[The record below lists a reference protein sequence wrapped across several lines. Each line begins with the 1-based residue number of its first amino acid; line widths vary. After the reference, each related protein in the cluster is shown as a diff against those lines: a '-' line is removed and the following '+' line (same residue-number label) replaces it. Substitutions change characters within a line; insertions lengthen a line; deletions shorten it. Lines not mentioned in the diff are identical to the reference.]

1 MDFKPILK
9 KALNG
14 GMAVSMLCMTF
25 TPLSK
30 MQLEPFNVYAA
41 VREIYEFQQVKQYN
55 NNFTDVGTS
64 DWFYNSVAEAYKYD
78 LVNGKSAT
86 KFDPKGNVTIAEV
99 ITMAD
104 KLHSYA
110 SSGTLSPSIQM
121 EAEPWYTL
129 FVRYAE
135 TKQIIS
141 TGEFSGEYDR
151 PATREELAHIFAH
164 AIPDNGYQQI
174 NVVTTLPDIDSSN
187 KYYNDVIKLYNAG
200 IISGNDYRGTFTP
213 KANITRAEAAAIAS
227 RLALPST
234 RVQLTFC
241 QSIALPPE
249 DNSFGELKKIGTE
262 VISREERDKQRAEEQ
277 KQQQTTTTANA
288 TTTTNTNK
296 SSSSSSSNNDSRYN
310 YNYTWDYETN
320 SPVDPDEA
328 RRLQREH
335 GYNNTTN
342 EDNKKENTSSNSN
355 KSSKEDKK
363 ETPSK
368 DERDDRDSS
377 NKSSKYETDSRGYLT
392 FDSFIDAV
400 GYTQAEIDRM
410 GSNEIRDYYENDY
423 LRCMRALSNNYSKN
437 ESSYEFRG
445 KTYYDYYD
453 FVYAVSIDFC
463 NDGDVFER
471 DGKIYFDYDEYS
483 DARTEAIKEEEQWEI
498 EHYAEGTLE
507 LVNEAREEEGLPA
520 LTLDPD
526 LVEAAEIRAKELT
539 EYYSHTRPDGRRS
552 HSVLDDLGIP
562 SVTGGENIAKGN
574 STSIEIKTWLSS
586 SGHRKQIMGENH
598 ETYGAAIIRSESGAT
613 YCVQIFNRETPF
625 DD

>member
-1 MDFKPILK
+1 MKFKPILK
-9 KALNG
+9 KAING

-30 MQLEPFNVYAA
+30 MQLEPFDVYAA
-41 VREIYEFQQVKQYN
+41 VREIHQFQQVKQYN
-55 NNFTDVGTS
+55 NNFADVGTS

-104 KLHSYA
+104 KLHNYST
-110 SSGTLSPSIQM
+110 SGSLSPSIQM

-174 NVVTTLPDIDSSN
+174 NVVTKLPDIDSSN

-277 KQQQTTTTANA
+277 EQKQTTTTANA
-288 TTTTNTNK
+288 TTTTTNTNTT
-296 SSSSSSSNNDSRYN
+296 SSSNNDSRYN

-320 SPVDPDEA
+320 SLVDPDEA

-342 EDNKKENTSSNSN
+342 EDNKKENTSSSSN
-355 KSSKEDKK
+355 KSSSKEDKK
-363 ETPSK
+363 ETPS
-368 DERDDRDSS
+368 S
-377 NKSSKYETDSRGYLT
+377 NKYETDSKGYLT
-392 FDSFIDAV
+392 FDSFVDAV
-400 GYTQAEIDRM
+400 GYTQAEIDRI
-410 GSNEIRDYYENDY
+410 GYDEIRDYYENDY
-423 LRCMRALSNNYSKN
+423 LRCMKAVSNTYSKN
-437 ESSYEFRG
+437 DSSYEFRG

-471 DGKIYFDYDEYS
+471 DGKIYFTREESQQAS
-483 DARTEAIKEEEQWEI
+483 DKAHAEEEQWEI

-507 LVNEAREEEGLPA
+507 LVNEARAEEGLPP

-526 LVEAAEIRAKELT
+526 LVEAAEIRAKELS
-539 EYYSHTRPDGRRS
+539 EYFSHTRPDGS
-552 HSVLDDLGIP
+552 QAYDVIKSCGGIYFYD
-562 SVTGGENIAKGN
+562 GENIASGGAIS
-574 STSIEIKTWLSS
+574 STIQGWMSS
-586 SGHRKQIMGENH
+586 SGHRKTIMGSEYQY
-598 ETYGAAIIRSESGAT
+598 YGAAAYRDESGST
-613 YCVQIFNRETPF
+613 FFVQLFGGN
-625 DD
+625 

>member
-41 VREIYEFQQVKQYN
+41 VREIHQFQQVKQYN
-55 NNFTDVGTS
+55 NNFSDVGTS

-104 KLHSYA
+104 KLHSY
-110 SSGTLSPSIQM
+110 STSGSLSPSIQM

-135 TKQIIS
+135 TMQIIS
-141 TGEFSGEYDR
+141 TGEFSGEYNR

-234 RVQLTFC
+234 RIQLTFC
-241 QSIALPPE
+241 KSIALPSE
-249 DNSFGELKKIGTE
+249 DNSFGELKKIGTQ
-262 VISREERDKQRAEEQ
+262 VISREERDRQRAEEQ
-277 KQQQTTTTANA
+277 KQKEQQEKEQQEKQQQEQAQREKEKEQEQSS
-288 TTTTNTNK
+288 NK
-296 SSSSSSSNNDSRYN
+296 SNDNRYN

-320 SPVDPDEA
+320 SPVDDDEVK
-328 RRLQREH
+328 RLQREH
-335 GYNNTTN
+335 GYNSTTDDN
-342 EDNKKENTSSNSN
+342 REDRDDRKESTSSNKTPSN
-355 KSSKEDKK
+355 K
-363 ETPSK
+363 
-368 DERDDRDSS
+368 ERDDDI
-377 NKSSKYETDSRGYLT
+377 YW
-392 FDSFIDAV
+392 
-400 GYTQAEIDRM
+400 
-410 GSNEIRDYYENDY
+410 
-423 LRCMRALSNNYSKN
+423 
-437 ESSYEFRG
+437 EF
-445 KTYYDYYD
+445 
-453 FVYAVSIDFC
+453 
-463 NDGDVFER
+463 
-471 DGKIYFDYDEYS
+471 DGKIYYS
-483 DARTEAIKEEEQWEI
+483 EEEWKAAAEAALDKSTKEIAEEEQWNI
-498 EHYAEGTLE
+498 EHYAEETLK
-507 LVNEAREEEGLPA
+507 LVNEARAEEGLPP

-526 LVEAAEIRAKELT
+526 LVEVAEIRARELC
-539 EYYSHTRPDGRRS
+539 ELYSHTRPNGEA
-552 HSVLDDLGIP
+552 GI
-562 SVTGGENIAKGN
+562 TAIREYGCDYFYGAENIAKG
-574 STSIEIKTWLSS
+574 TSNAIEIKTWLSS
-586 SGHRKQIMGENH
+586 SGHRKQILSENYQY
-598 ETYGAAIIRSESGAT
+598 YGAATISSESGTT
-613 YCVQIFNRETPF
+613 YAIQVFGGLANP
-625 DD
+625 

>member
-1 MDFKPILK
+1 
-9 KALNG
+9 
-14 GMAVSMLCMTF
+14 
-25 TPLSK
+25 
-30 MQLEPFNVYAA
+30 
-41 VREIYEFQQVKQYN
+41 
-55 NNFTDVGTS
+55 
-64 DWFYNSVAEAYKYD
+64 
-78 LVNGKSAT
+78 
-86 KFDPKGNVTIAEV
+86 
-99 ITMAD
+99 
-104 KLHSYA
+104 
-110 SSGTLSPSIQM
+110 M

-174 NVVTTLPDIDSSN
+174 NVVTKLPDIDSSN
-187 KYYNDVIKLYNAG
+187 KYYNDVIKLYNAV

-277 KQQQTTTTANA
+277 EQKQTTTTANA
-288 TTTTNTNK
+288 TTTTTNTNK
-296 SSSSSSSNNDSRYN
+296 SSSSSSSYGGTNGRYN

-335 GYNNTTN
+335 GYNNTTTDD
-342 EDNKKENTSSNSN
+342 EDDYKDNTSSN
-355 KSSKEDKK
+355 KTSSKEN
-363 ETPSK
+363 
-368 DERDDRDSS
+368 RDDDIYWEY
-377 NKSSKYETDSRGYLT
+377 N
-392 FDSFIDAV
+392 
-400 GYTQAEIDRM
+400 
-410 GSNEIRDYYENDY
+410 
-423 LRCMRALSNNYSKN
+423 
-437 ESSYEFRG
+437 
-445 KTYYDYYD
+445 
-453 FVYAVSIDFC
+453 
-463 NDGDVFER
+463 
-471 DGKIYFDYDEYS
+471 GKIYYS
-483 DARTEAIKEEEQWEI
+483 EEEWREAERKAGEEATADYNEQVAYNI

-507 LVNEAREEEGLPA
+507 LVNEARAEEGLPA

-526 LVEAAEIRAKELT
+526 LVEAAEIRARELC
-539 EYYSHTRPDGRRS
+539 EIYSHTRPDGRRGS
-552 HSVLDDLGIP
+552 TVIDDLDIP
-562 SVTGGENIAKGN
+562 CTVSAENIAMGS
-574 STSIEIKTWLSS
+574 STSINIQVWLDSP
-586 SGHRKQIMGENH
+586 GHKKQMMGERYQ
-598 ETYGAAIIRSESGAT
+598 TYGAALIQTETGRT
-613 YCVQIFNRETPF
+613 YAIQIFNRETPF

>member
-1 MDFKPILK
+1 
-9 KALNG
+9 
-14 GMAVSMLCMTF
+14 
-25 TPLSK
+25 
-30 MQLEPFNVYAA
+30 
-41 VREIYEFQQVKQYN
+41 
-55 NNFTDVGTS
+55 
-64 DWFYNSVAEAYKYD
+64 
-78 LVNGKSAT
+78 
-86 KFDPKGNVTIAEV
+86 
-99 ITMAD
+99 
-104 KLHSYA
+104 
-110 SSGTLSPSIQM
+110 M

-174 NVVTTLPDIDSSN
+174 NVVTKLPDIDSSN

-213 KANITRAEAAAIAS
+213 KANITRAEAASIAS

-277 KQQQTTTTANA
+277 EQKQTTTTANA
-288 TTTTNTNK
+288 TTTTTNTNTT
-296 SSSSSSSNNDSRYN
+296 SSSNNDSRYN

-342 EDNKKENTSSNSN
+342 EDNKKENTSSSSN
-355 KSSKEDKK
+355 KSSSKEDKK
-363 ETPSK
+363 ETPS
-368 DERDDRDSS
+368 S
-377 NKSSKYETDSRGYLT
+377 NKYETDSKGYLT
-392 FDSFIDAV
+392 FDSFVDAV
-400 GYTQAEIDRM
+400 GYTQAEIDRI
-410 GSNEIRDYYENDY
+410 GYDEIRDYYENDY
-423 LRCMRALSNNYSKN
+423 LRCMKAVSNTYSKN
-437 ESSYEFRG
+437 DSSYEFRG

-463 NDGDVFER
+463 NDEDVFER
-471 DGKIYFDYDEYS
+471 DGKIYFTREESQQAS
-483 DARTEAIKEEEQWEI
+483 DKAHAEEEQWEI

-507 LVNEAREEEGLPA
+507 LVNEARAEEGLPP

-526 LVEAAEIRAKELT
+526 LVEAAEIRAKELS
-539 EYYSHTRPDGRRS
+539 EYFSHTRPDGS
-552 HSVLDDLGIP
+552 QAYDVIKSCGGIYFYD
-562 SVTGGENIAKGN
+562 GENIASGGAIS
-574 STSIEIKTWLSS
+574 STIQGWMSS
-586 SGHRKQIMGENH
+586 SGHRKTIMGSEYQY
-598 ETYGAAIIRSESGAT
+598 YGAAAYRDESGST
-613 YCVQIFNRETPF
+613 FFVQLFGGN
-625 DD
+625 

>member
-1 MDFKPILK
+1 MKFKPILK
-9 KALNG
+9 KAING

-30 MQLEPFNVYAA
+30 MQLEPFDVYAA
-41 VREIYEFQQVKQYN
+41 VREIHQFQQVKQYN
-55 NNFTDVGTS
+55 NNFADVGTS

-234 RVQLTFC
+234 RIQLTFC
-241 QSIALPPE
+241 KSIALPSE
-249 DNSFGELKKIGTE
+249 DNSFGELKRIGTE

-296 SSSSSSSNNDSRYN
+296 SSNNDSRYN

-320 SPVDPDEA
+320 SPVDPEET

-335 GYNNTTN
+335 GYNNTTATN
-342 EDNKKENTSSNSN
+342 DDDDRKENTSSNKS
-355 KSSKEDKK
+355 SSKEDREDKK
-363 ETPSK
+363 EISSK
-368 DERDDRDSS
+368 EDRNDRDSS

-392 FDSFIDAV
+392 FDGYVASQ
-400 GYTQAEIDRM
+400 GYTPSDIDRIERNSDGIRAEYNEYLNFM
-410 GSNEIRDYYENDY
+410 ETVTSNFPEG
-423 LRCMRALSNNYSKN
+423 K
-437 ESSYEFRG
+437 SSYSCFG
-445 KTYYDYYD
+445 KTYSDYYD
-453 FVYAVSIDFC
+453 FLYEISIRYG
-463 NDGDVFER
+463 NTDGAWEYN
-471 DGKIYFDYDEYS
+471 GKIYFDYDEYTDAMS
-483 DARTEAIKEEEQWEI
+483 DKMHEEEQWEI

-507 LVNEAREEEGLPA
+507 LVNEARAEEGLPA

-526 LVEAAEIRAKELT
+526 LVEVAEIRAKELC
-539 EYYSHTRPDGRRS
+539 EYYSHTRPNGEA
-552 HSVLDDLGIP
+552 GI
-562 SVTGGENIAKGN
+562 TAIREYGCDYFYRAENIAKG
-574 STSIEIKTWLSS
+574 TSNAIEIKTWLSS
-586 SGHRKQIMGENH
+586 SGHRKQILSENYQY
-598 ETYGAAIIRSESGAT
+598 YGAATIRSESGTT
-613 YCVQIFNRETPF
+613 YAVQVFGGLANP
-625 DD
+625 

>member
-41 VREIYEFQQVKQYN
+41 VREIHQFQQVKQYN
-55 NNFTDVGTS
+55 NNFSDVGTS

-104 KLHSYA
+104 KLHSY
-110 SSGTLSPSIQM
+110 STSGSLSPSIQM

-135 TKQIIS
+135 TMQIIS
-141 TGEFSGEYDR
+141 TGEFSGEYNR

-234 RVQLTFC
+234 RIQLTFC
-241 QSIALPPE
+241 KSIALPSE

-262 VISREERDKQRAEEQ
+262 VISREERDRQRAEEQ

-296 SSSSSSSNNDSRYN
+296 SSNNDSRYN

-320 SPVDPDEA
+320 SPVDPDEV

-335 GYNNTTN
+335 GYNNTTATN
-342 EDNKKENTSSNSN
+342 DDDRKENTSSNKS
-355 KSSKEDKK
+355 SSKEDREDKK
-363 ETPSK
+363 EISSK
-368 DERDDRDSS
+368 EDRNDRDSS

-392 FDSFIDAV
+392 FDGYVASQ
-400 GYTQAEIDRM
+400 GYTPSDIDRIERNSDGIRAEYNEYLNFM
-410 GSNEIRDYYENDY
+410 ETVTSNFPEG
-423 LRCMRALSNNYSKN
+423 K
-437 ESSYEFRG
+437 SSYSCFG
-445 KTYYDYYD
+445 KTYSDYYD
-453 FVYAVSIDFC
+453 FLYEISIRYG
-463 NDGDVFER
+463 NTDGAWEYN
-471 DGKIYFDYDEYS
+471 GKIYFDYDEYTDAMS
-483 DARTEAIKEEEQWEI
+483 DKIHEEEQWEI
-498 EHYAEGTLE
+498 EHFAEGTLE
-507 LVNEAREEEGLPA
+507 LVNEARSEEGLPP

-526 LVEAAEIRAKELT
+526 LVEVAEIRARELC
-539 EYYSHTRPDGRRS
+539 ELYSHTRPNGEA
-552 HSVLDDLGIP
+552 GI
-562 SVTGGENIAKGN
+562 TAIREYGCDYFYGAENIAKG
-574 STSIEIKTWLSS
+574 TSNAIEIKTWLSS
-586 SGHRKQIMGENH
+586 SGHRKQILSENYQY
-598 ETYGAAIIRSESGAT
+598 YGAATISSESGTT
-613 YCVQIFNRETPF
+613 YAIQVFGGLANP
-625 DD
+625 

>member
-1 MDFKPILK
+1 MKFKPILK
-9 KALNG
+9 KAING

-55 NNFTDVGTS
+55 NNFADVGTS

-104 KLHSYA
+104 KLHSY
-110 SSGTLSPSIQM
+110 STFGNLSPSIQM

-135 TKQIIS
+135 TMQIIS

-200 IISGNDYRGTFTP
+200 IVSGNDYRGTFTP

-234 RVQLTFC
+234 RIQLTFC
-241 QSIALPPE
+241 KSIALPSE
-249 DNSFGELKKIGTE
+249 DNSFGELKKIGTQ
-262 VISREERDKQRAEEQ
+262 VISREERDRQRAEEQ
-277 KQQQTTTTANA
+277 KQKEQEEQAQREKEQKEKEKEEKEQSS
-288 TTTTNTNK
+288 NK
-296 SSSSSSSNNDSRYN
+296 NNDSRYN

-320 SPVDPDEA
+320 SPVDPDEV

-335 GYNNTTN
+335 GYNSNTTDDDN
-342 EDNKKENTSSNSN
+342 RDDREDGKENTSSNKTSSN
-355 KSSKEDKK
+355 K
-363 ETPSK
+363 
-368 DERDDRDSS
+368 ERDDDIYWEY
-377 NKSSKYETDSRGYLT
+377 N
-392 FDSFIDAV
+392 
-400 GYTQAEIDRM
+400 
-410 GSNEIRDYYENDY
+410 
-423 LRCMRALSNNYSKN
+423 
-437 ESSYEFRG
+437 
-445 KTYYDYYD
+445 
-453 FVYAVSIDFC
+453 
-463 NDGDVFER
+463 
-471 DGKIYFDYDEYS
+471 GKIYYS
-483 DARTEAIKEEEQWEI
+483 EEEWREAERKAGEEATEKAREEEQWEI

-507 LVNEAREEEGLPA
+507 LVNEARAEEGLPA

-526 LVEAAEIRAKELT
+526 LVAIAEIRAKDLC
-539 EYYSHTRPDGRRS
+539 EYFSHNRPDGS
-552 HSVLDDLGIP
+552 EGTDLIDDYDIP
-562 SVTGGENIAKGN
+562 STTNGENIARGT
-574 STSIEIKTWLSS
+574 STAINIQIWLDSP
-586 SGHRKQIMGENH
+586 GHRKAIMGKRYQ
-598 ETYGAAIIRSESGAT
+598 TYGAAIIRSESGAT

>member
-1 MDFKPILK
+1 MKFEPIVK
-9 KALNG
+9 KILNG

-30 MQLEPFNVYAA
+30 MQLEPFDVYAA
-41 VREIYEFQQVKQYN
+41 VREIHQFQQVKQYN
-55 NNFTDVGTS
+55 NNFADVGTS

-104 KLHSYA
+104 KLHSY
-110 SSGTLSPSIQM
+110 STSGSLSPSIQM

-234 RVQLTFC
+234 RIQLTFC

-296 SSSSSSSNNDSRYN
+296 SSNNDSRYN

-320 SPVDPDEA
+320 SPVDPDEV

-335 GYNNTTN
+335 GYNNTTATN
-342 EDNKKENTSSNSN
+342 DDDRKENTSSNKS
-355 KSSKEDKK
+355 SSKEDREDKK
-363 ETPSK
+363 EISSK
-368 DERDDRDSS
+368 EDRNDRDSS

-423 LRCMRALSNNYSKN
+423 LRCMKAVSNTYSKN

-453 FVYAVSIDFC
+453 FLYAVSIDFC

-471 DGKIYFDYDEYS
+471 DGKIYFTREESQQAS
-483 DARTEAIKEEEQWEI
+483 DKAHAEEEQWEI
-498 EHYAEGTLE
+498 EHYAEETLK
-507 LVNEAREEEGLPA
+507 LVNEARAEEGLPA

-539 EYYSHTRPDGRRS
+539 EYYSHTRPDGS
-552 HSVLDDLGIP
+552 DSNTIIDEYSSYFFG
-562 SVTGGENIAKGN
+562 TENIAKGT
-574 STSIEIKTWLSS
+574 STTPSITSWMGS
-586 SGHRKQIMGENH
+586 SGHRAQILNEKYQY
-598 ETYGAAIIRSESGAT
+598 YGAATIRSDSGST
-613 YCVQIFNRETPF
+613 YSVQIFGGN
-625 DD
+625 

>member
-1 MDFKPILK
+1 MKFEPIVK
-9 KALNG
+9 KILNG

-30 MQLEPFNVYAA
+30 MQLEPFDVYAA
-41 VREIYEFQQVKQYN
+41 VREIHQFQQVKQYN
-55 NNFTDVGTS
+55 NNFSDVGTS

-104 KLHSYA
+104 KLHSY
-110 SSGTLSPSIQM
+110 STSGNLSPSIQM

-135 TKQIIS
+135 TMQIIS

-234 RVQLTFC
+234 RIQLTFC
-241 QSIALPPE
+241 QSIAFPSE

-262 VISREERDKQRAEEQ
+262 VISREERDRQRAEEQ
-277 KQQQTTTTANA
+277 KQKEKEQEQQQKEKE
-288 TTTTNTNK
+288 K
-296 SSSSSSSNNDSRYN
+296 SSNKNNDSRYN

-320 SPVDPDEA
+320 SPVDDDEV

-335 GYNNTTN
+335 GYNTTTN
-342 EDNKKENTSSNSN
+342 DEDDYKEST
-355 KSSKEDKK
+355 
-363 ETPSK
+363 
-368 DERDDRDSS
+368 SS
-377 NKSSKYETDSRGYLT
+377 NKSS
-392 FDSFIDAV
+392 
-400 GYTQAEIDRM
+400 
-410 GSNEIRDYYENDY
+410 
-423 LRCMRALSNNYSKN
+423 SK
-437 ESSYEFRG
+437 E
-445 KTYYDYYD
+445 
-453 FVYAVSIDFC
+453 
-463 NDGDVFER
+463 ER
-471 DGKIYFDYDEYS
+471 DEDIYWEYNGKIYYS
-483 DARTEAIKEEEQWEI
+483 EEEWREAERKAGEEATEKAREEEQWEI

-507 LVNEAREEEGLPA
+507 LVNEARAEEGLPA

-539 EYYSHTRPDGRRS
+539 EYYSHTRPDGS
-552 HSVLDDLGIP
+552 DSNTIIDEYSSYFFG
-562 SVTGGENIAKGN
+562 TENIAKGT
-574 STSIEIKTWLSS
+574 STTPSITSWMGS
-586 SGHRKQIMGENH
+586 SGHRAQILNEKYQY
-598 ETYGAAIIRSESGAT
+598 YGAATIRSDSGST
-613 YCVQIFNRETPF
+613 YSVQIFGGN
-625 DD
+625 

>member
-1 MDFKPILK
+1 MKFKPILK
-9 KALNG
+9 KAING

-30 MQLEPFNVYAA
+30 MQLEPFDVYAA
-41 VREIYEFQQVKQYN
+41 VREIHQFQQVKQYN
-55 NNFTDVGTS
+55 NNFADVGTS
-64 DWFYNSVAEAYKYD
+64 DWFYNSVAETYKYD

-104 KLHSYA
+104 KLHSY
-110 SSGTLSPSIQM
+110 STSGSLSPSIQM

-174 NVVTTLPDIDSSN
+174 NVVTTLPDIDFSN

-277 KQQQTTTTANA
+277 EQKQTTTTANA
-288 TTTTNTNK
+288 TTTTTNTNTT
-296 SSSSSSSNNDSRYN
+296 SSSNNDSRYN

-320 SPVDPDEA
+320 SLVDPDEA

-342 EDNKKENTSSNSN
+342 ENNKKENTSSSSN
-355 KSSKEDKK
+355 KSSSKEDKK
-363 ETPSK
+363 ETPS
-368 DERDDRDSS
+368 S
-377 NKSSKYETDSRGYLT
+377 NKYETDSKGYLT
-392 FDSFIDAV
+392 FDSFVDAV
-400 GYTQAEIDRM
+400 GYTQAEIDRI
-410 GSNEIRDYYENDY
+410 GYDEIRDYYENDY
-423 LRCMRALSNNYSKN
+423 LRCMKAVSNTYSKN
-437 ESSYEFRG
+437 DSSYEFRG

-471 DGKIYFDYDEYS
+471 DGKIYFTREESQQAS
-483 DARTEAIKEEEQWEI
+483 DKAHAEEEQWEI
-498 EHYAEGTLE
+498 EHYAEGTLK
-507 LVNEAREEEGLPA
+507 LVNEAR
-520 LTLDPD
+520 
-526 LVEAAEIRAKELT
+526 AE
-539 EYYSHTRPDGRRS
+539 
-552 HSVLDDLGIP
+552 
-562 SVTGGENIAKGN
+562 
-574 STSIEIKTWLSS
+574 
-586 SGHRKQIMGENH
+586 
-598 ETYGAAIIRSESGAT
+598 
-613 YCVQIFNRETPF
+613 
-625 DD
+625 

>member
-30 MQLEPFNVYAA
+30 MQLEPFDVYAA
-41 VREIYEFQQVKQYN
+41 VREIHQFQQVKQYS
-55 NNFTDVGTS
+55 NNFSDVGTS

-104 KLHSYA
+104 KLHSY
-110 SSGTLSPSIQM
+110 STSGSLSPSIQM

-135 TKQIIS
+135 TMQIIS

-187 KYYNDVIKLYNAG
+187 KYYNDVIKLYNSG

-234 RVQLTFC
+234 RIQLTFC
-241 QSIALPPE
+241 KSIALPSE
-249 DNSFGELKKIGTE
+249 DNSFGELKKIGTQ
-262 VISREERDKQRAEEQ
+262 VISREERDRQRAEEQ
-277 KQQQTTTTANA
+277 KQKEKEEKEQQEQAQ
-288 TTTTNTNK
+288 K
-296 SSSSSSSNNDSRYN
+296 EKEEKEQREKEKEKEKEQSSNNRYN

-320 SPVDPDEA
+320 SPVDPDEV

-335 GYNNTTN
+335 GYNSTTN
-342 EDNKKENTSSNSN
+342 NNREDM
-355 KSSKEDKK
+355 
-363 ETPSK
+363 
-368 DERDDRDSS
+368 DSS
-377 NKSSKYETDSRGYLT
+377 NKSSSKE
-392 FDSFIDAV
+392 
-400 GYTQAEIDRM
+400 DREESTS
-410 GSNEIRDYYENDY
+410 SNKTSNKERDDDIYW
-423 LRCMRALSNNYSKN
+423 
-437 ESSYEFRG
+437 EF
-445 KTYYDYYD
+445 
-453 FVYAVSIDFC
+453 
-463 NDGDVFER
+463 
-471 DGKIYFDYDEYS
+471 DGKIYYSEEEWKAAAEATLDKSTKKAKEDDEYNIS
-483 DARTEAIKEEEQWEI
+483 
-498 EHYAEGTLE
+498 HFAEGTLE
-507 LVNEAREEEGLPA
+507 LVNEAREEEGLST

-526 LVEAAEIRAKELT
+526 LVEVAEIRAKELS
-539 EYYSHTRPDGRRS
+539 ELYSHTRPDGSDSNTVIREYTS
-552 HSVLDDLGIP
+552 YFFG
-562 SVTGGENIAKGN
+562 TENIARGS
-574 STSIEIKTWLSS
+574 STTIEIQTWLSS
-586 SGHRKQIMGENH
+586 SGHRKAIMGEKYQY
-598 ETYGAAIIRSESGAT
+598 YGAAEYMDSNGTVYA
-613 YCVQIFNRETPF
+613 VQVFGGN
-625 DD
+625 

>member
-1 MDFKPILK
+1 MKFEPIIK
-9 KALNG
+9 KILNG

-30 MQLEPFNVYAA
+30 MQLEPFDVYAA
-41 VREIYEFQQVKQYN
+41 VREIYQFQQVKQYN
-55 NNFTDVGTS
+55 NNFSDVGTS

-234 RVQLTFC
+234 RIQLTFC
-241 QSIALPPE
+241 KSIALPSE
-249 DNSFGELKKIGTE
+249 DNSFGELKKIGTQ
-262 VISREERDKQRAEEQ
+262 VISREERDRQRAEEQ
-277 KQQQTTTTANA
+277 KQKEIEEKEQQEKQQQEQAQREKEQREKEEK
-288 TTTTNTNK
+288 K
-296 SSSSSSSNNDSRYN
+296 SSNKNNDSRYN

-320 SPVDPDEA
+320 SPVDPDEVK
-328 RRLQREH
+328 RLQREH
-335 GYNNTTN
+335 GYNTTTN
-342 EDNKKENTSSNSN
+342 DDNREDMDSSN
-355 KSSKEDKK
+355 KSSSKEDR
-363 ETPSK
+363 EEST
-368 DERDDRDSS
+368 SS

-392 FDSFIDAV
+392 FDSFVDAV
-400 GYTQAEIDRM
+400 GYTQAEIARM

-423 LRCMRALSNNYSKN
+423 LRCMKAVSNTYSKN

-445 KTYYDYYD
+445 KIYYDYYD
-453 FVYAVSIDFC
+453 FLYAVSIDFC

-471 DGKIYFDYDEYS
+471 DGKIYFDYEEYS
-483 DARTEAIKEEEQWEI
+483 DVRTEAIKEEEKWEI
-498 EHYAEGTLE
+498 EHYAEETLK
-507 LVNEAREEEGLPA
+507 LVNEARAEEGLPA

-539 EYYSHTRPDGRRS
+539 EYYSHTRPDGS
-552 HSVLDDLGIP
+552 DSNTIIDEYSSYFFG
-562 SVTGGENIAKGN
+562 TENIAKGT
-574 STSIEIKTWLSS
+574 STTPSITSWMGS
-586 SGHRKQIMGENH
+586 SGHRAQILNEKYQY
-598 ETYGAAIIRSESGAT
+598 YGAATIRSDSGST
-613 YCVQIFNRETPF
+613 YSVQIFGGN
-625 DD
+625 